1 MGCVVCKTF
10 RIIITLSIYANKY
23 KSIINLTINYKWTA
37 LSNTTIGTLMAS
49 LDTNIIIIALP
60 TIASDIHISLLTL
73 LWIVLGY
80 SLVTASILLNLGRL
94 SDMFGRVKLYNI
106 GFIIFTTGS
115 ALCSLSQ
122 TGEQLLLFRIV
133 QALGAAFLFSNS
145 AAIITDAFPENERGK
160 ALGINQIS
168 IVVGSVMGL
177 LVGGFLTSSLGWR
190 SIFWMNIPIGV
201 FAIIWSHTKL
211 RELGTIKKEKID
223 WIGNATL
230 SIGLILILAGLTFG
244 PFQILNNIPFG
255 MYSLIIAGLS
265 LIGLFVF
272 VERTVIKPMIDLS
285 LFKIRSFLGGNISIF
300 FNSIARGAF
309 ILIMTFYLQGPTM
322 KLSPLAAG
330 IYLLPVSIALSIFGP
345 FSGWIYDRSGS
356 KAIPSI
362 GLFISAIGFLMLIS
376 LGIKSTFIETLLPL
390 AMIGAGMGIFAS
402 PNRAS
407 IMNSVP
413 RYQRGIAAGTST
425 MFVLVGNTLS
435 IGLAFLII
443 SNTMPLNYIESIF
456 LGTISTATND
466 NIKSGRNNNNN
477 NSDIKNQNRI
487 KSHNNNHT
495 QIEIA
500 SLHYT
505 AIIDNF
511 LKSLHNIF
519 ILSAILMLIS
529 IIPSYIRDRVDRNNK
544 KNN

>member
-1 MGCVVCKTF
+1 
-10 RIIITLSIYANKY
+10 
-23 KSIINLTINYKWTA
+23 
-37 LSNTTIGTLMAS
+37 MAS

-106 GFIIFTTGS
+106 GFIIFTIGS

-177 LVGGFLTSSLGWR
+177 LVGGFLTSFLGWR

-201 FAIIWSHTKL
+201 FATIWSHTKL

-230 SIGLILILAGLTFG
+230 SIGLSLILVGLTFG

-362 GLFISAIGFLMLIS
+362 GLFISAMGFFMLIS
-376 LGIKSTFIETLLPL
+376 LGMKSTFIETLLPL

-435 IGLAFLII
+435 IGLAFLIM

-456 LGTISTATND
+456 LGTISTSTND
-466 NIKSGRNNNNN
+466 NIKSGSNNNN
-477 NSDIKNQNRI
+477 NSNIKNQNQI

-495 QIEIA
+495 QIAIA
-500 SLHYT
+500 SLHST

-511 LKSLHNIF
+511 LNSLHNIF
-519 ILSAILMLIS
+519 LLSAILMLIS

>member
-1 MGCVVCKTF
+1 
-10 RIIITLSIYANKY
+10 
-23 KSIINLTINYKWTA
+23 
-37 LSNTTIGTLMAS
+37 MAS

-73 LWIVLGY
+73 IWIVLGY

-106 GFIIFTTGS
+106 GFIIFTIGS

-122 TGEQLLLFRIV
+122 TGEQLLLFRVV
-133 QALGAAFLFSNS
+133 QSLGAAFLFSNS
-145 AAIITDAFPENERGK
+145 AAIITDAFSENERGK

-177 LVGGFLTSSLGWR
+177 LVGGFLTSFLGWR
-190 SIFWMNIPIGV
+190 SIFWINIPIGV
-201 FAIIWSHTKL
+201 FATIWSRLKL

-223 WIGNATL
+223 WIGNVTL
-230 SIGLILILAGLTFG
+230 AIGLSLILLGLTFG

-255 MYSLIIAGLS
+255 IYSLIIAGLL

-272 VERTVIKPMIDLS
+272 VEKKVIKPMIDLS
-285 LFKIRSFLGGNISIF
+285 LFKISSFLGGNISIF
-300 FNSIARGAF
+300 LNAIARGAF

-322 KLSPLAAG
+322 KLSPLVAG

-356 KAIPSI
+356 RVIPSI
-362 GLFISAIGFLMLIS
+362 GLFISAIGFFMLVS
-376 LGIKSTFIETLLPL
+376 LGIKSTFIETLVPL
-390 AMIGAGMGIFAS
+390 TTIGAGMGIFAS

-425 MFVLVGNTLS
+425 MLILSGNTLS
-435 IGLAFLII
+435 IGLAFLIM
-443 SNTMPLNYIESIF
+443 SYTMPLNYIESIF
-456 LGTISTATND
+456 LGTMATVTND
-466 NIKSGRNNNNN
+466 SSKSGSNNNN
-477 NSDIKNQNRI
+477 DLNQNQSKI
-487 KSHNNNHT
+487 QNNNP
-495 QIEIA
+495 IKIMNIPLY
-500 SLHYT
+500 SS
-505 AIIDNF
+505 AIINNF
-511 LKSLHNIF
+511 LNSLHNIF
-519 ILSAILMLIS
+519 LLSGIFMLIS
-529 IIPSYIRDRVDRNNK
+529 IIPSYLRDGVDRNNSK
-544 KNN
+544 KK

>member
-1 MGCVVCKTF
+1 MV
-10 RIIITLSIYANKY
+10 
-23 KSIINLTINYKWTA
+23 
-37 LSNTTIGTLMAS
+37 
-49 LDTNIIIIALP
+49 
-60 TIASDIHISLLTL
+60 
-73 LWIVLGY
+73 
-80 SLVTASILLNLGRL
+80 
-94 SDMFGRVKLYNI
+94 
-106 GFIIFTTGS
+106 
-115 ALCSLSQ
+115 
-122 TGEQLLLFRIV
+122 
-133 QALGAAFLFSNS
+133 
-145 AAIITDAFPENERGK
+145 
-160 ALGINQIS
+160 
-168 IVVGSVMGL
+168 
-177 LVGGFLTSSLGWR
+177 
-190 SIFWMNIPIGV
+190 
-201 FAIIWSHTKL
+201 HTKL

-230 SIGLILILAGLTFG
+230 SIGLSLILVGLTFG

-356 KAIPSI
+356 KAVPFI
-362 GLFISAIGFLMLIS
+362 GLFISAMGFFMLIS
-376 LGIKSTFIETLLPL
+376 LGMKSTFIETLLPL

-413 RYQRGIAAGTST
+413 QYQRGIAAGTST

-435 IGLAFLII
+435 IGLAFLIM

-456 LGTISTATND
+456 LGTISTSTND
-466 NIKSGRNNNNN
+466 NIKGGSNNNN
-477 NSDIKNQNRI
+477 NSNIKNQNQI

-495 QIEIA
+495 QIAIA
-500 SLHYT
+500 SLHST

-511 LKSLHNIF
+511 LNSLHNIF
-519 ILSAILMLIS
+519 LLSAILMLIS

>member
-1 MGCVVCKTF
+1 
-10 RIIITLSIYANKY
+10 
-23 KSIINLTINYKWTA
+23 
-37 LSNTTIGTLMAS
+37 MAS

-60 TIASDIHISLLTL
+60 TIVSDIHVSLLTL
-73 LWIVLGY
+73 VWIVLGY

-106 GFIIFTTGS
+106 GFIIFTIGS

-133 QALGAAFLFSNS
+133 QSLGAAFLFSNS

-177 LVGGFLTSSLGWR
+177 VFGGFLTTYLGWR
-190 SIFWMNIPIGV
+190 SIFWINIPIGI

-230 SIGLILILAGLTFG
+230 ALGLFLILVGITFG
-244 PFQILNNIPFG
+244 SFQILNIIPFG
-255 MYSLIIAGLS
+255 MYLFIIVGLS

-272 VERTVIKPMIDLS
+272 VETNIIKPMIDLS
-285 LFKIRSFLGGNISIF
+285 LFEIRSFLGGNIAIF
-300 FNSIARGAF
+300 FNALARGAF
-309 ILIMTFYLQGPTM
+309 TLIMTFYLQGPTM
-322 KLSPLAAG
+322 RISPLDAG
-330 IYLLPVSIALSIFGP
+330 VYLLPVSIALSIFGP
-345 FSGWIYDRSGS
+345 FSGWMSDRYGS
-356 KAIPSI
+356 RVISSI
-362 GLFISAIGFLMLIS
+362 GLFISAIGFFTLTS
-376 LGIKSTFIETLLPL
+376 LGVKSTFIETLLPL

-425 MFVLVGNTLS
+425 MFVLSGSTLS
-435 IGLAFLII
+435 IGVAFLIM
-443 SNTMPLNYIESIF
+443 SHTMPLNYIESIF
-456 LGTISTATND
+456 LGITQTTIKD
-466 NIKSGRNNNNN
+466 NFKSSN
-477 NSDIKNQNRI
+477 NSNGNNTNNQNQILNRNHSDVKTTI
-487 KSHNNNHT
+487 TLPHSSTIINNFLS
-495 QIEIA
+495 
-500 SLHYT
+500 SLHY
-505 AIIDNF
+505 IF
-511 LKSLHNIF
+511 L
-519 ILSAILMLIS
+519 LSAILMLIS
-529 IIPSYIRDRVDRNNK
+529 IIPSCISVGNHRNNNHK
-544 KNN
+544 INNS

>member
-1 MGCVVCKTF
+1 M
-10 RIIITLSIYANKY
+10 
-23 KSIINLTINYKWTA
+23 TINYKWTA

-60 TIASDIHISLLTL
+60 TIVSDIHVSLLTL
-73 LWIVLGY
+73 VWIVLGY
-80 SLVTASILLNLGRL
+80 SLVTASILLNLGRF

-106 GFIIFTTGS
+106 GFIIFTIGS

-133 QALGAAFLFSNS
+133 QSLGAAFLFSNS

-177 LVGGFLTSSLGWR
+177 VFGGFLTTYLGWR
-190 SIFWMNIPIGV
+190 SIFWINIPIGV

-230 SIGLILILAGLTFG
+230 AMGLFLILVGITFG
-244 PFQILNNIPFG
+244 SFQIFNSIPFG
-255 MYSLIIAGLS
+255 MYLFIIVGLS

-272 VERTVIKPMIDLS
+272 VETNAIKPMIDLS
-285 LFKIRSFLGGNISIF
+285 LFKVRSFLGGNIAIF
-300 FNSIARGAF
+300 FNAIARGAF
-309 ILIMTFYLQGPTM
+309 TLIMTFYLQGPTM
-322 KLSPLAAG
+322 RLSPLDAG
-330 IYLLPVSIALSIFGP
+330 VYLLPVSIALSIFGP
-345 FSGWIYDRSGS
+345 FSGWISDRYGS
-356 KAIPSI
+356 RVISSI
-362 GLFISAIGFLMLIS
+362 GLFISAIGFFMLTS
-376 LGIKSTFIETLLPL
+376 LGVISTFIETLLPL

-425 MFVLVGNTLS
+425 MFVLSGSTLS
-435 IGLAFLII
+435 IGLAFLIM
-443 SNTMPLNYIESIF
+443 SHTMPLNYIESIF
-456 LGTISTATND
+456 LGTTDTTTKDNFKSSNSNNTN
-466 NIKSGRNNNNN
+466 
-477 NSDIKNQNRI
+477 NQNQIQDDDHTNRNI
-487 KSHNNNHT
+487 TITLPHSSTIINNFLS
-495 QIEIA
+495 
-500 SLHYT
+500 SLHY
-505 AIIDNF
+505 IF
-511 LKSLHNIF
+511 L
-519 ILSAILMLIS
+519 LSAILMLIS
-529 IIPSYIRDRVDRNNK
+529 IIPSCIRVGNDRNNNHRI